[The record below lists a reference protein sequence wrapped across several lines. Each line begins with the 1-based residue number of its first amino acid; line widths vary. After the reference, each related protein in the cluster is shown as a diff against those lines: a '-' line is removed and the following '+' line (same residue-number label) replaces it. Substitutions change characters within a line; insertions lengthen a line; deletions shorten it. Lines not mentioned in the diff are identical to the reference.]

1 MPSSSPR
8 YTKILCIIC
17 ALRCQRLAALWLG
30 SVFSGLAFFII
41 DLVKSRIPHLDPSTS
56 AWTGYLLSFLDIP
69 GIGPYAESTGW
80 FWYSNSQSRFL
91 ATFEDSGIRVQ
102 IHRNCPKSVSV
113 FSLVLVST
121 NGPATNNEGFNS
133 IDIPISTEQKVAV
146 AGFMFPSKP
155 LPEQKA
161 SIMASCEVFGWVMC
175 NHEGLPLESIYLDK
189 WLQDEDRSETFEP
202 ADGFDTDE
210 NDHCN
215 NSVVYDK
222 QIERSIQEW
231 LIGTE

>member
-1 MPSSSPR
+1 
-8 YTKILCIIC
+8 
-17 ALRCQRLAALWLG
+17 
-30 SVFSGLAFFII
+30 
-41 DLVKSRIPHLDPSTS
+41 
-56 AWTGYLLSFLDIP
+56 
-69 GIGPYAESTGW
+69 
-80 FWYSNSQSRFL
+80 
-91 ATFEDSGIRVQ
+91 
-102 IHRNCPKSVSV
+102 
-113 FSLVLVST
+113 
-121 NGPATNNEGFNS
+121 
-133 IDIPISTEQKVAV
+133 
-146 AGFMFPSKP
+146 
-155 LPEQKA
+155 
-161 SIMASCEVFGWVMC
+161 MASCEVFGWVMC